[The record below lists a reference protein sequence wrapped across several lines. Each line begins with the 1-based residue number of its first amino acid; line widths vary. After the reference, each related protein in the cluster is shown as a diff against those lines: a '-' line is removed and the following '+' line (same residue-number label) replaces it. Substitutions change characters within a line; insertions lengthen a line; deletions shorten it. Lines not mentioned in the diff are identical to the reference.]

1 MSNPLNR
8 PMFANGGSVYL
19 SPALRYMQQNPDVF
33 NASTANARARGLT
46 GINSQGQVER
56 DAALHYAFHG
66 QDEGRQYGG
75 RTFLGGLLEPRLG
88 DTFGLSP
95 ERKQELENERDN
107 IANPPVELPTAPARG
122 LAPLVPIGDIE
133 VGQGDGGLAKG
144 GIVSLAEG
152 GEVYETSP
160 VVQGYLQSNADVLN
174 HSVRVANAQGL
185 GPGKDFQR
193 AVENAAREH
202 FRDFGVR
209 ENRKVQG
216 YPQLGNAMLI
226 DEVKKLPTPAPTVQM
241 SETTEPTEQTG
252 IFANPVNERM
262 LAVAKLLQG
271 TRNIY
276 NDPED
281 LRGTAF
287 FGTNP
292 QGGFYE
298 PEYQQTTSQIDELLN
313 KINPA
318 LRDKIVT
325 GGTPG
330 QSDEDMVARDMN
342 PVLRGLF
349 QQRGLRNRSL
359 FDNLGGQGEL
369 LRAYSQLGIE
379 PPDLS
384 GQRGD
389 QMYGQGMVYDTIG
402 GTPLSLAGEELT
414 GIMNFA
420 NRDRSSIGADGTG
433 GASSIPLGGPTG
445 TGYDSF
451 SQMMADVPN
460 MLQQLAAVPTLNPF
474 GIANQMYQMYKGN
487 LLKNPYDSS
496 DATGTPRHL
505 SVPSPMDFG
514 GGAIGNAPP
523 SREQLQAYDALQFGS
538 PGYPGMQEGPD
549 VGAFEGF
556 GAGGGGE

>member
-8 PMFANGGSVYL
+8 PMFSNGGYI
-19 SPALRYMQQNPDVF
+19 SPALRYMAQNPDVF

-107 IANPPVELPTAPARG
+107 IANPPVDLPAPPARG
-122 LAPLVPIGDIE
+122 LVPLVPIVDE
-133 VGQGDGGLAKG
+133 AGQGESRAKG
-144 GIVSLAEG
+144 GLISLADG
-152 GEVYETSP
+152 GEVSEVYETSP
-160 VVQGYLQSNADVLN
+160 VVQGYLASNSDVLD
-174 HSVRVANAQGL
+174 HAVRVANAQGL

-193 AVENAAREH
+193 VVENVAREH
-202 FRDFGVR
+202 WNTYGKNEGRSIAGYADDGASLMTADSERVIIRPQTER
-209 ENRKVQG
+209 E
-216 YPQLGNAMLI
+216 
-226 DEVKKLPTPAPTVQM
+226 
-241 SETTEPTEQTG
+241 G
-252 IFANPVNERM
+252 IFANPVSEQM

-271 TRNIY
+271 TRNVF
-276 NDPED
+276 NDPEA

-313 KINPA
+313 KISPA
-318 LRDKIVT
+318 LRNKVVT

-349 QQRGLRNRSL
+349 QQRGTRNRSL

-523 SREQLQAYDALQFGS
+523 SREQLQAMDQLQFNS

>member
-8 PMFANGGSVYL
+8 PMFANGGYI
-19 SPALRYMQQNPDVF
+19 SPALRYMAQNPDVF

-122 LAPLVPIGDIE
+122 LAPLVPIDGPGGIDD
-133 VGQGDGGLAKG
+133 VMGDGMAEG

-202 FRDFGVR
+202 FRDFGIR

-252 IFANPVNERM
+252 IFANPVSEQM

-298 PEYQQTTSQIDELLN
+298 PEYQQTTSQIDESLN

-342 PVLRGLF
+342 PVLKGLF

-420 NRDRSSIGADGTG
+420 NQDRSSIGEDGTG

-460 MLQQLAAVPTLNPF
+460 MIQQLSAVPTLNPF
-474 GIANQMYQMYKGN
+474 GIANQMYQMYTGN
-487 LLKNPYDSS
+487 FMKNPYDSS
-496 DATGTPRHL
+496 DATGTPKHL
-505 SVPSPMDFG
+505 SVPSPMEF
-514 GGAIGNAPP
+514 NAPTQ
-523 SREQLQAYDALQFGS
+523 EQMLQQMDQLQFGS
-538 PGYPGMQEGPD
+538 PGYPGMQGGQGL
-549 VGAFEGF
+549 GAF
-556 GAGGGGE
+556 GGVGLGGDGSGYGGV

>member
-8 PMFANGGSVYL
+8 PMFSNGGYL
-19 SPALRYMQQNPDVF
+19 SPALRYMAQNPDVF

-95 ERKQELENERDN
+95 ERKQELENERDA
-107 IANPPVELPTAPARG
+107 IANPPVDLPAPPARG
-122 LAPLVPIGDIE
+122 LVPLVPIVDE
-133 VGQGDGGLAKG
+133 DGGSGMAEG
-144 GIVSLAEG
+144 GIVSLADG
-152 GEVYETSP
+152 GEVSEVYESSP

-174 HSVRVANAQGL
+174 HSVRVAQSQGVAPGL
-185 GPGKDFQR
+185 GFQR

-202 FRDFGVR
+202 WNTYGKNEGRSISGYGDDGASLMTTDSERVIIRPQTER
-209 ENRKVQG
+209 E
-216 YPQLGNAMLI
+216 
-226 DEVKKLPTPAPTVQM
+226 
-241 SETTEPTEQTG
+241 G
-252 IFANPVNERM
+252 IFANPVSEQM

-271 TRNIY
+271 TRNVF
-276 NDPED
+276 NDPEA

-292 QGGFYE
+292 RGGFYE

-313 KINPA
+313 KISPA
-318 LRDKIVT
+318 LRNKVVT

-349 QQRGLRNRSL
+349 QQRGTRNRSL

-460 MLQQLAAVPTLNPF
+460 MLQQLAAVPTLNPL

-496 DATGTPRHL
+496 DATGTRL
-505 SVPSPMDFG
+505 DRSVPSPMEF
-514 GGAIGNAPP
+514 NAPTQ
-523 SREQLQAYDALQFGS
+523 EQMFQQMDQLQFNS
-538 PGYPGMQEGPD
+538 PGYPGLAGGQGL
-549 VGAFEGF
+549 GAF
-556 GAGGGGE
+556 GGVGLGGDGSGYGGV

>member
-1 MSNPLNR
+1 
-8 PMFANGGSVYL
+8 MFANGGSVYL

-122 LAPLVPIGDIE
+122 LAPLVPIDE
-133 VGQGDGGLAKG
+133 GGGTGFAEG

-174 HSVRVANAQGL
+174 HSVRVAQSL
-185 GPGKDFQR
+185 GIPSGKDFQR

-202 FRDFGVR
+202 WNTYGKNEGRSISGYADDGASLMTADSERVIIRPQTER
-209 ENRKVQG
+209 E
-216 YPQLGNAMLI
+216 
-226 DEVKKLPTPAPTVQM
+226 
-241 SETTEPTEQTG
+241 G
-252 IFANPVNERM
+252 IFANPVSERM

-313 KINPA
+313 KISPA
-318 LRDKIVT
+318 LRNKVVT

-349 QQRGLRNRSL
+349 QQRGTRNRSL

-433 GASSIPLGGPTG
+433 GVSSIPLGGPTG

-460 MLQQLAAVPTLNPF
+460 MIQQLSVVPSVNPF
-474 GIANQMYQMYKGN
+474 SLANQLYNMYTGN
-487 LLKNPYDSS
+487 FMKNPYDSS

>member
-8 PMFANGGSVYL
+8 PMFSNGGYL
-19 SPALRYMQQNPDVF
+19 SPALRYMAQNPDVF

-95 ERKQELENERDN
+95 ERKQELKNERDA
-107 IANPPVELPTAPARG
+107 IANPPVDLPAPPARG
-122 LAPLVPIGDIE
+122 LVPLVPIVDE
-133 VGQGDGGLAKG
+133 DGGSGMAEG
-144 GIVSLAEG
+144 GIVSLADG
-152 GEVYETSP
+152 GEVSEVYESSP

-174 HSVRVANAQGL
+174 HSVRVAQSQGVAPGL
-185 GPGKDFQR
+185 GFQR

-202 FRDFGVR
+202 WNTYGKNEGRSISGYGDDGASLMTTDSERVIIRPQTER
-209 ENRKVQG
+209 E
-216 YPQLGNAMLI
+216 
-226 DEVKKLPTPAPTVQM
+226 
-241 SETTEPTEQTG
+241 G
-252 IFANPVNERM
+252 IFANPVSEQM

-271 TRNIY
+271 TRNVF
-276 NDPED
+276 NDPEA

-292 QGGFYE
+292 RGGFYE

-313 KINPA
+313 KISPA
-318 LRDKIVT
+318 LRNKVVT

-349 QQRGLRNRSL
+349 QQRGTRNRSL

-460 MLQQLAAVPTLNPF
+460 MLQQLAAVPTLNPL

-505 SVPSPMDFG
+505 SVPSPMEFNAPTEEQMFQQMDKLQFNAPGYANQRRGADPGPDGGPFG
-514 GGAIGNAPP
+514 G
-523 SREQLQAYDALQFGS
+523 FGS
-538 PGYPGMQEGPD
+538 
-549 VGAFEGF
+549 
-556 GAGGGGE
+556 GGGGE